1 MSISNGLKV
10 IAALKEHGCVWTN
23 REYLSND
30 DFDIIKNYFK
40 AQTSSYSRAQEIENS
55 FSTMHGITSF
65 TFIRFG
71 SNAEYRVPIGG
82 TRFTA
87 TYDGLYKLD
96 LSAPVKQPLILS
108 RR

>member
-10 IAALKEHGCVWTN
+10 IAALKEHGCVWT
-23 REYLSND
+23 RSEHLSDN

-40 AQTSSYSRAQEIENS
+40 AQTSSQAQEIENS

-71 SNAEYRVPIGG
+71 SNGEYRDPIGG

-87 TYDGLYKLD
+87 TYDGIHNLD
-96 LSAPVKQPLILS
+96 LSAPVKQSLILS